1 MAQGFTEN
9 VTIDEGVNA
18 NGIRTQL
25 HFEGDDIIVQK
36 TKDYEPLLKY
46 AKAARE
52 ATAGMNWG
60 DGRLLGTIELDDY
73 YTLIAP
79 IKDKKERDKAVL
91 RYFKDKRDLL
101 MFDGAKL

>member
-9 VTIDEGVNA
+9 VTVDEGVNA
-18 NGIRTQL
+18 NGIHTQL

-36 TKDYEPLLKY
+36 TKDYEPLIQY

-52 ATAGMNWG
+52 ATAGMTWG
-60 DGRLLGTIELDDY
+60 EGRLLGTIELDDY

-79 IKDKKERDKAVL
+79 IQDKKERDKAVIQ
-91 RYFKDKRDLL
+91 YFKDKRDLI
-101 MFDGAKL
+101 MFDKYKP